1 MEEVRVRLYMAGPL
15 FTPYERAFIAQNAKT
30 LRELGFDCFVPHEQ
44 EVVTPD
50 ERQGASPGAEG
61 RYQQQEMADLIFA
74 KDNTGLIGADAVVA
88 LLDGPTIDDGTACEI
103 GLFYGLMRH
112 DPSKL
117 GIVGIL
123 TDTRAS
129 VGFEG
134 RGLNLYVL
142 GCIQRAGAVFDSVE
156 SCIPTLQRWR
166 SQLEVSAGASDQEQP
181 G

>member
-1 MEEVRVRLYMAGPL
+1 MRLYMAGPL
-15 FTPYERAFIAQNAKT
+15 FTPYERAYIAENAGT
-30 LRELGFDCFVPHEQ
+30 LRKLGFECFVPHEQ
-44 EVVTPD
+44 EVVSPN
-50 ERQGASPGAEG
+50 EHQGAVPDGEG

-74 KDNTGLIGADAVVA
+74 KDNTGLIHADAVVA

-123 TDTRAS
+123 TDTRAR

-156 SCIPTLQRWR
+156 GCLPTLQRWR
-166 SQLEVSAGASDQEQP
+166 SQMEASP
-181 G
+181 GRPNTDPRP